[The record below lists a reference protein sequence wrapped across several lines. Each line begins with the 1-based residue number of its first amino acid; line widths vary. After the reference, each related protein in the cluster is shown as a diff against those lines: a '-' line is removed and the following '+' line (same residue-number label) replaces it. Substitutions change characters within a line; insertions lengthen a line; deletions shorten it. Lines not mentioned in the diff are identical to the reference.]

1 MFTRSDASLSS
12 LAEQMRYDDVAKV
25 SIDKV
30 AKILFEI
37 LEDGDNTVDLDAIE
51 GGYRQYIHI
60 RLNNGEKTYNA
71 DTKQFDSKNNYYD
84 LKRCEQSNFDNNE
97 YEKQYYQLKKTRA
110 QYCIDQLDGVYLQGT
125 RDSEVLKQDNAAI
138 VYEVLVCNEA
148 SKKDGDPACKP
159 KKIMKLADEST
170 DELFPIETL
179 IAEGKDLTLYEEDPD
194 ADSIDNFTKNKKIA
208 MKIINQKIDFTTFGD
223 YAVRQNELFAP
234 SIPMRSPSYSDTGYR
249 FRYNQFD
256 RTDGYLYPINDQDL
270 FFDYFEYNTDIYQSA
285 PAGLE
290 NVIAEMWYRLE
301 VDQITHGRVVYNFM
315 DFIGDLGGV
324 PAIML

>member
-1 MFTRSDASLSS
+1 M
-12 LAEQMRYDDVAKV
+12 
-25 SIDKV
+25 
-30 AKILFEI
+30 
-37 LEDGDNTVDLDAIE
+37 
-51 GGYRQYIHI
+51 
-60 RLNNGEKTYNA
+60 
-71 DTKQFDSKNNYYD
+71 
-84 LKRCEQSNFDNNE
+84 
-97 YEKQYYQLKKTRA
+97 
-110 QYCIDQLDGVYLQGT
+110 
-125 RDSEVLKQDNAAI
+125 LKQDNAYI
-138 VYEVLVCNEA
+138 VFEVLVCNDA
-148 SKKDGDPACKP
+148 SKKAGDPACKP
-159 KKIMKLADEST
+159 KKIMKLADESS

-256 RTDGYLYPINDQDL
+256 RTDGYMYPDNDQDI
-270 FFDYFEYNTDIYQSA
+270 FFDYFEYNTDIYKSA
-285 PAGLE
+285 PLGLE
-290 NVIAEMWYRLE
+290 NVIAEMYYRLE

-324 PAIML
+324 PAIMLQLAGWVIGSYSAFHASFATMSALYRVKSNDKLFLDSKQSDPSKPELQKIKLPLCTRVFLWT